1 MKYFLDKIPLSN
13 GEEEIK
19 ELDLVENGK
28 NETTSFY
35 QKYHQ
40 KVNVKE
46 REKRKVVEEK
56 IVPHTRI
63 LGNDGSLYFKEVD
76 KFNLNEIVDGFDEQ
90 EYINGLK
97 KASQ

>member
-1 MKYFLDKIPLSN
+1 M
-13 GEEEIK
+13 
-19 ELDLVENGK
+19 VENGK

-40 KVNVKE
+40 KDKVKAKE
-46 REKRKVVEEK
+46 REKEKSRVVEEK
-56 IVPHTRI
+56 IAPHTRI
-63 LGNDGSLYFKEVD
+63 LGSDGSLYFKEVD

>member
-1 MKYFLDKIPLSN
+1 M
-13 GEEEIK
+13 
-19 ELDLVENGK
+19 ENGK

-35 QKYHQ
+35 EKYHQ
-40 KVNVKE
+40 KDKANAKRE
-46 REKRKVVEEK
+46 RERRRVESSRKIRSRVLEEKKSRVVEEK
-56 IVPHTRI
+56 IAPRTRI
-63 LGNDGSLYFKEVD
+63 LGSDGSLYFKEVD